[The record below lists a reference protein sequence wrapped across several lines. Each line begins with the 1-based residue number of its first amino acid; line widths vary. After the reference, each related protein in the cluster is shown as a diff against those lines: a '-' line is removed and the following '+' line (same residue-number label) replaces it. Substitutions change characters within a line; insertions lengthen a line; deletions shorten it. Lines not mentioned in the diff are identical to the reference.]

1 MAQQGSYPL
10 AGRVLAVTDNATG
23 VVGGSTADIT
33 FAAMLDTGLGSAS
46 NLGLRNRICNGNFRL
61 DNYNLSAAVTPT
73 VSPAFFA
80 DRWRLAFVTAS
91 SLTAQA
97 GQFGVPPA
105 PSWYAG
111 KLTVAVAQTPAALD
125 SYAMYQSIEADS
137 VTDYAFGTASAKSVS
152 ISFWVVA
159 SVAGTYP
166 LTIANRQG
174 TNSTRQYATT
184 YAATTTPTRVT
195 VTIPG
200 DTAGVWSKLSTAGL
214 VLSFGLGAG
223 TSRQT
228 ATANAWQAL
237 TSAVPF
243 EVAGATQFISQ
254 VAGSTL
260 QITGVQV
267 EFGAPTPFEVRS
279 LGLEVAMCQRYIYT
293 VPYIA
298 SAEIPGIA
306 IADTVNTAVVTI
318 PMPAGL
324 RSTTNI
330 VVTGAATAF
339 ALQGATLIACS
350 AAPTALGV
358 TTGAGCIRLTFTAT
372 GLLTVGAAYKPVW
385 GATVGQ
391 IYVNSEPN

>member
-10 AGRVLAVTDNATG
+10 AGRIPAVTDNLTG
-23 VVGGSTADIT
+23 VVAGATADVT
-33 FAAMLDTGLGSAS
+33 LASLLDTGLGSGA

-61 DNYNLSAAVTPT
+61 DNCNLAAAITPT

-97 GQFGVPPA
+97 GQFGAPPA

-111 KLTVAVAQTPAALD
+111 KLTVAVAQTPGATD
-125 SYAMYQSIEADS
+125 SYALYQAIEADS
-137 VTDYAFGTASAKSVS
+137 VTDYAFGTASAKSIS
-152 ISFWVVA
+152 ISFWVTA

-166 LTIANRQG
+166 LTLANRQG
-174 TNSTRQYATT
+174 TSCTRQYATT
-184 YAATTTPTRVT
+184 YAATTSPTRVT
-195 VTIPG
+195 ITVPG
-200 DTAGVWSKLSTAGL
+200 DTAGTWAKTSTAGL
-214 VLSFGLGAG
+214 WLSFGLGAG
-223 TSRQT
+223 ASRQT

-254 VAGSTL
+254 TAGATL
-260 QITGVQV
+260 QISGVQV
-267 EFGAPTPFEVRS
+267 ELGAPTPFEVRS
-279 LGLEVAMCQRYIYT
+279 LGLETAMCQRYIYN

-298 SAEIPGIA
+298 SAEMPGFA

-318 PMPAGL
+318 PMPQGL
-324 RSTTNI
+324 RATSNI
-330 VVTGAATAF
+330 VITGAATAF

-350 AAPTALGV
+350 AVPTALGV